1 MSIENFNWP
10 TFYGFLVGF
19 VVAVDILYLSTLA
32 KVYIQAAAVQI
43 KSGGTVNNA
52 KSTESLS
59 SGKGLERNSIEYSTM
74 PAVNASATTPGC
86 APLIKK
92 KHARVTAAKCIDK
105 ETEDLIALYT
115 GGLVK
120 VARSGKKRAHVPAS
134 PHQWEASRGT
144 GNFRM
149 KAGLESDHNRLHND
163 FANLPGQLG
172 MNPDYEPEG
181 NVGLGKRVDNLLV
194 LAQHAPPGI
203 AELVRM
209 PMLTWVQFRRVADY
223 GYARH
228 NARLDH
234 ALEGWDMNHVYNPRT
249 GMMRPLAPSEVWNK
263 GRGELVKADPRLV
276 AAILWKGNHGRE
288 LTVAKGQLVTE
299 DKLITGDRMRFAA
312 FEAGLEDGRKYSCI
326 VNPFDETGIWVFDK
340 GGVFLARAERIYPAP
355 RGDEKATLAQMG
367 KANAQFAER
376 MKPILKRHNAEAK
389 QLERDIEYN
398 TALITGT
405 TPEQRRLYRKYKND
419 ADLLQD
425 DCTDAELGG
434 NFEPVAA
441 VGDCNPDDLL

>member
-149 KAGLESDHNRLHND
+149 KARLESIHGGLHND
-163 FANLPGQLG
+163 FADLPGQLG

-181 NVGLGKRVDNLLV
+181 NVGLGRRVDDLLV
-194 LAQHAPPGI
+194 LAQQSPPGI

-209 PMLTWVQFRRVADY
+209 PMLTWVQFRWVADY
-223 GYARH
+223 RYARY

-234 ALEGWDMNHVYNPRT
+234 ALEGWDMNHVYDPRT
-249 GMMRPLAPSEVWNK
+249 GGTRPLAPSEVWEK

-276 AAILWKGNHGRE
+276 AGILWNGNHGRE
-288 LTVAKGQLVTE
+288 LTVAKGQLVAE
-299 DKLITGDRMRFAA
+299 DKLITGDKMRFAA
-312 FEAGLEDGRKYSCI
+312 FEAGLEDGKKYACV
-326 VNPFDETGIWVFDK
+326 VNPFDDSGIWVFDK
-340 GGVFLARAERIYPAP
+340 GGVFLARAERIHPAP

-367 KANAQFAER
+367 KVNAQFAER
-376 MKPILKRHNAEAK
+376 MKPIRARHNAGAK
-389 QLERDIEYN
+389 QLERDTEYN
-398 TALITGT
+398 MALATGD
-405 TPEQRRLYRKYKND
+405 TPEQRRLQRKFGD
-419 ADLLQD
+419 RAGALLD
-425 DCTDAELGG
+425 DCTEAVIDVPDALDEDETIS
-434 NFEPVAA
+434 NQQ
-441 VGDCNPDDLL
+441 